1 MGAIT
6 NAVKVVLNDEERKN
20 MVKIFKE
27 ALHYMMIEKELPY
40 CYFSS
45 LLYKKGAPDYRNF
58 IGLKKAYNIINNYM
72 YKNGRNMELEDKRN
86 FGKTV
91 LAAGLNTPQ
100 ILASSIVDGGVFLVQ
115 NEQKNIIEN
124 ISLLKKKLVE
134 MIKKSFNNS
143 IFVKPSDGEGGVHT
157 FKLYREN
164 LNSEDIEILWNAM
177 QKESFVFQENIIQ
190 NEQISKIYDKSI
202 NTIRIHTYLHED
214 DKVEIVSALM
224 RFGFGGSIV
233 DNGCSGG
240 FFVSVDTEKWKLC
253 GKGRTYLAAGAKTFV
268 NHPDSDVKLDGYQL
282 PFADEIVRYVTV
294 GAKLFPDNKLIGW
307 DIALTGNG
315 PIVIEANAGPH
326 VVMLQMACGGIK
338 THPRYKEIF
347 KDYIK

>member
-124 ISLLKKKLVE
+124 ITGPIELV
-134 MIKKSFNNS
+134 N
-143 IFVKPSDGEGGVHT
+143 GA
-157 FKLYREN
+157 
-164 LNSEDIEILWNAM
+164 IL
-177 QKESFVFQENIIQ
+177 
-190 NEQISKIYDKSI
+190 ISKVVAPVLGIISI
-202 NTIRIHTYLHED
+202 GPKQSIIITSKASPNFLP
-214 DKVEIVSALM
+214 ALP
-224 RFGFGGSIV
+224 
-233 DNGCSGG
+233 
-240 FFVSVDTEKWKLC
+240 
-253 GKGRTYLAAGAKTFV
+253 KT
-268 NHPDSDVKLDGYQL
+268 
-282 PFADEIVRYVTV
+282 A
-294 GAKLFPDNKLIGW
+294 
-307 DIALTGNG
+307 
-315 PIVIEANAGPH
+315 
-326 VVMLQMACGGIK
+326 
-338 THPRYKEIF
+338 
-347 KDYIK
+347 